1 MPVIETSGLTRTYG
15 DRAVVDSVDL
25 EVDAGRVHALLG
37 PNGSG
42 KTTTVR
48 MLATLL
54 RPSAG
59 SARVAGYDTVRAARE
74 VKRRIG
80 LAGQFHAVD
89 PRLTGAENLT
99 MFGRLNGL
107 AARRARDHARELLE
121 RFDLTAAADRPARE
135 YSGGMRRR
143 LDIVAAMVVRPAVL
157 FLDEPT
163 TALDPRSRNQIYGCI
178 AEFVAEGT
186 AVLLTTQYLE
196 EAARLAATVTILDAG
211 RVVAAGTPRDLTAEI
226 GGGLDIVADPRRGDD
241 ITTVLADFGGTP
253 AAHAAH
259 AADSD
264 TPDTA
269 TLSYSFPQADIP
281 LLPILRA
288 LDTAGIDVHD
298 IGRRRGTL
306 DDAFLALTG
315 PTPRTTR

>member
-1 MPVIETSGLTRTYG
+1 MTVIETGGLTRIYG
-15 DRAVVDSVDL
+15 DRTVVDSVDL
-25 EVDAGRVHALLG
+25 DVAAGRVHALLG

-48 MLATLL
+48 MLATLV

-59 SARVAGYDTVRAARE
+59 YARIAGHDTVRDARE

-80 LAGQFHAVD
+80 LVGQFHAID

-99 MFGRLNGL
+99 MFGRMNGL
-107 AARRARDHARELLE
+107 PARRARDHARELLE

-178 AEFVAEGT
+178 REFVAAGT

-196 EAARLAATVTILDAG
+196 EAARLADTVTILDAG
-211 RVVAAGTPRDLTAEI
+211 RVVAAGTPHDLTAEI
-226 GGGLDIVADPRRGDD
+226 GGGLDIVADARRGDD
-241 ITTVLADFGGTP
+241 ITTVITGFGGVPTGGG
-253 AAHAAH
+253 
-259 AADSD
+259 DSD
-264 TPDTA
+264 VPDAA

-298 IGRRRGTL
+298 IGRRRATL

-315 PTPRTTR
+315 PTQRITR